1 METSANTHMEVCT
14 ITGNYFTNESSQTSG
29 KLRRTLGGIITLGCG
44 PYLSALDIF
53 PSKMELLSAIVFGGG
68 AVLGTAILLLLSW
81 AIYYDFTR
89 AKIPSEFEHP
99 FKLHLLH
106 MGLVVLF
113 TLGKSLEVLHLCRQV
128 TFIRFLMSFKKSRM
142 DPGLSAK
149 DLDFDGIPVR
159 VYYPKTPSAGQRK
172 GFVFYHGGAG
182 MIGSIAYYQDITSKF
197 AKESQSVVVAVGY
210 RLAPEH
216 LFPTQWEDCL
226 TATVHFMKHAE
237 DHGVDPSQ
245 IIIGG
250 DSAGGNF
257 ASVISQ
263 ELLRQPDL
271 PKLRA
276 QVLIYPGV
284 QAMDFNLPSYQQNCA
299 MPVLFQDSVVYYG
312 LKFFLKDSSLKDDI
326 LKGCHVP
333 DEFRLKYKKWVSLD
347 NIPEKFKRRGY
358 KRIPLAPFKP
368 EIYSQLPNILDTS
381 FSSLLAEDVVMQQ
394 LPETFIASC
403 EYDVFRDD
411 SILYKKRL
419 EDNGVKVTWF
429 HAEQGFHGI
438 INLCHMSL
446 LQFPAGIEILDKA
459 VDFVRNL

>member
-1 METSANTHMEVCT
+1 MLSVSA
-14 ITGNYFTNESSQTSG
+14 
-29 KLRRTLGGIITLGCG
+29 
-44 PYLSALDIF
+44 IF
-53 PSKMELLSAIVFGGG
+53 PTKMELFSAIVFGGG
-68 AVLGTAILLLLSW
+68 AVLGIATFLLLSW

-89 AKIPSEFEHP
+89 TKIPSGFDHP
-99 FKLHLLH
+99 FTLHLLH
-106 MGLVVLF
+106 VGLVVLF

-128 TFIRFLMSFKKSRM
+128 TFIRFLMSFKKSRV
-142 DPGLSAK
+142 DPGLSSK
-149 DLDFDGIPVR
+149 DLSFDGVPVR
-159 VYYPKTPSAGQRK
+159 VYYPKAPSTGRRK

-182 MIGSIAYYQDITSKF
+182 MIGSVAYYQDITCKI
-197 AKESQSVVVAVGY
+197 AKDSQSVVVAVSY

-216 LFPTQWEDCL
+216 RFPAQWEDCL

-237 DHGVDPSQ
+237 EHGVDPSQ

-257 ASVISQ
+257 ATVLSQ
-263 ELLRQPDL
+263 VLLGRPDL

-312 LKFFLKDSSLKDDI
+312 LKFFLNDSSLMDDI
-326 LKGCHVP
+326 LKGSHVP
-333 DEFRLKYKKWVSLD
+333 DEFRQKYEKWVSLN

-358 KRIPLAPFKP
+358 KRMPLAPYKP
-368 EIYSQLPNILDTS
+368 EIYHQLPDILHPT
-381 FSSLLAEDVVMQQ
+381 FSSLFAEDVVMQQ

-411 SILYKKRL
+411 SLLYKKRL
-419 EDNGVKVTWF
+419 EENGVKVTWF

-438 INLCHMSL
+438 INLCHISL
-446 LQFPAGIEILDKA
+446 LQFPAGVEILDKA
-459 VDFVRNL
+459 VDFVRHL